1 MNGAR
6 ESNRLFSLVHV
17 AQIEFGKDR
26 YERTRHYLD
35 RYQAVAPHTP
45 RSLWLAVQNAVK
57 MGDLDAVA
65 SYGLKLEQMFPDS
78 QQTENYL
85 DNKRQW
91 LR

>member
-1 MNGAR
+1 MA
-6 ESNRLFSLVHV
+6 EI
-17 AQIEFGKDR
+17 AYGKDR

-35 RYQAVAPHTP
+35 RYQAVSSHTP
-45 RSLWLAVQNAVK
+45 RSLWLGVRNAVK
-57 MGDLDAVA
+57 MGDLDKVA